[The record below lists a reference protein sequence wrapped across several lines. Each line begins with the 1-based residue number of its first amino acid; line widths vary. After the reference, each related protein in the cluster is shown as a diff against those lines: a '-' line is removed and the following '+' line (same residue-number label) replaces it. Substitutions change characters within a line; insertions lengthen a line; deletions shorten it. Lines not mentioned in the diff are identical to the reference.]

1 MKKQLTALKAAF
13 PLTVP
18 VMLGYLFVGIAFGVL
33 LQQKG
38 YGPPWAALMSVC
50 VYAGSMQFVAIQFF
64 APGVSLVTV
73 AFVTFVVNFRHIFY
87 GLSFL
92 KPFDRAGAKKPY
104 LIFALTDETYSLL
117 CGTKIPAGVDEGWF
131 FFSISLLNQ
140 LYWIIGS
147 VLGAAAGALIPF
159 NTTGIDFAMT
169 ALFVVIAVEQWKASS
184 THIPALLGAGVA
196 VVCLLVFG
204 AANFV
209 LPAAVLIAAALVGA
223 RKPIEPRLAVDAA
236 SSEDIGDVLN

>member
-1 MKKQLTALKAAF
+1 MKKQSTALKAAF
-13 PLTVP
+13 PLTIP

-38 YGPPWAALMSVC
+38 YGPPWAALMSLS

-64 APGVSLVTV
+64 VPGVSLITV

-92 KPFDRAGAKKPY
+92 KKFDQAGARKPY

-131 FFSISLLNQ
+131 FFFISLLNQ

-147 VLGAAAGALIPF
+147 VLGAAAGALLPF

-169 ALFVVIAVEQWKASS
+169 ALFVVIAVEQWKSS
-184 THIPALLGAGVA
+184 TTHIPALLGAAVA
-196 VVCLLVFG
+196 VACLLIFG
-204 AANFV
+204 PANFV

-223 RKPIEPRLAVDAA
+223 RKPIEPRLGAGTTV
-236 SSEDIGDVLN
+236 SEEPGEA